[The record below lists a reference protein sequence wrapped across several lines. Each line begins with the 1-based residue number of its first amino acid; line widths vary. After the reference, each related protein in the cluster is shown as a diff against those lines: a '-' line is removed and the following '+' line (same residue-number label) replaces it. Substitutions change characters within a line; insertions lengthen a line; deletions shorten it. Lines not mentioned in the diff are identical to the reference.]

1 MSLLCH
7 NTCFFYLLDNFANS
21 LMIITA
27 SQPNIT
33 SWSVKTIID
42 RTFNKNN
49 LIKLHCFT
57 SYNSIN
63 NKKNGYFFHGHT
75 VIYFDILLYCL
86 QKQPL
91 RGVLKKRFFWK
102 NSANLQE
109 NTYAEV
115 WFQES
120 CKSTFLKSHFGMG
133 IFL

>member
-27 SQPNIT
+27 SHPNIT

-57 SYNSIN
+57 NYNSIN
-63 NKKNGYFFHGHT
+63 DKNDGYFFHGHT

-91 RGVLKKRFFWK
+91 RGVLKKRFF
-102 NSANLQE
+102 
-109 NTYAEV
+109 
-115 WFQES
+115 
-120 CKSTFLKSHFGMG
+120 
-133 IFL
+133 